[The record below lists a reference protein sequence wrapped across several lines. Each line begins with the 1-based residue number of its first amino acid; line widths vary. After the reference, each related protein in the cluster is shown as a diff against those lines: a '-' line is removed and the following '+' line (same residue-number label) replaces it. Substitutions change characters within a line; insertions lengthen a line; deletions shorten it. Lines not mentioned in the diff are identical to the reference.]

1 MNWLITKGRL
11 MVARGMR
18 DERGDIDIGGILIMG
33 IGMVFLAVGFIIYP
47 MVMTACTSLINWV
60 CTANATAAA
69 NTTYYPINATGF
81 TGFTPIVGIVP
92 LLVLIGYLSAGL
104 FAMYLGVKVV
114 KGSGES
120 KLDLG
125 TLMLLGISI
134 IFIAIGLIIL
144 PVSLDGI
151 CTVIM
156 GGGAGI
162 SAAFVGLGAILDITP
177 LLILISFITGAVVTG
192 YFGIKRLSG

>member
-1 MNWLITKGRL
+1 
-11 MVARGMR
+11 MVVRGMH
-18 DERGDIDIGGILIMG
+18 DERGDIDIGGILIIG

-47 MVMTACTSLINWV
+47 MIMTASTSLLNWV
-60 CTANATAAA
+60 CVENVSVSAAG
-69 NTTYYPINATGF
+69 NTTYAINATGF

-114 KGSGES
+114 RGTSEA

-125 TLMLLGISI
+125 SLLLLAISL
-134 IFIAIGLIIL
+134 IFVAIGLMIL

-151 CTVIM
+151 CTVLH
-156 GGGAGI
+156 GGGTGI
-162 SAAFVGLGAILDITP
+162 SASFTGLAPILNVTP
-177 LLILISFITGAVVTG
+177 LLILISFIAGAVITG
-192 YFGIKRLSG
+192 FFGMKKLSGSGD